1 MDRRRFLALAA
12 AVAGAAALG
21 RPAAA
26 ADSLRFSELYKS
38 AGILGM
44 QMSDKTIA
52 LGGKPVEIAGFMA
65 PPLKPEAR
73 FFVLTSSPLS
83 ICPFCNSDADWPADI
98 IVVLLKDTIRFVQS
112 NQAILTSGTLELG
125 SKMDPQTGFVSQI
138 RLVDAEYRT
147 LAA

>member
-1 MDRRRFLALAA
+1 MERRRFLAFAA

-21 RPAAA
+21 RPAA

-44 QMSDKTIA
+44 QMSDKTIGLA
-52 LGGKPVEIAGFMA
+52 GKPVEIAGYMA
-65 PPLKPEAR
+65 PPLKPEAK
-73 FFVLTSSPLS
+73 FFVLTSAPLS

-112 NQAILTSGTLELG
+112 NQPILTSGTLELG
-125 SKMDPQTGFVSQI
+125 SKMDPQTGFVSLI

-147 LAA
+147 LAS